1 MAEYITEEGMKK
13 LRRRMSHLLEDERPE
28 VIRQVQTAREMGDL
42 SENAEYHAA
51 RERQRHID
59 NELEH
64 LRRRLSVLQVINP
77 DDIPKD
83 AVRFGAYVDV
93 EESETGKQVQYRLV
107 GVDEVED
114 TGSDLVLISVAS
126 PIGRAM
132 VGKKIG
138 EDFIVKAP
146 VGDRKMKILDIK

>member
-13 LRRRMSHLLEDERPE
+13 LRRRMSNLMENERPE
-28 VIRQVQTAREMGDL
+28 VIKQVQTAREMGDL

-64 LRRRLSVLQVINP
+64 LRRRMSVLQAINP
-77 DDIPKD
+77 DNIPKD
-83 AVRFGAYVDV
+83 AVRFGAYIDV
-93 EESETGKQVQYRLV
+93 EDKDSGDKIHYRLV

-114 TGSDLVLISVAS
+114 TGTELVLVSVAS
-126 PIGRAM
+126 PIGKAM
-132 VGKKIG
+132 IGKKKG
-138 EDFIVKAP
+138 ESFVVKAP
-146 VGDRKMKILDIK
+146 VGDRKMKILNIS